1 MLFDTHCHVNDGAYA
16 EDHPAVF
23 DRAAAAGVGL
33 MICPATDMETSAQ
46 CIAMARE
53 HDGLYQK

>member
-16 EDHPAVF
+16 EDRPAVF

-33 MICPATDMETSAQ
+33 MICPATDMETSA
-46 CIAMARE
+46 
-53 HDGLYQK
+53 